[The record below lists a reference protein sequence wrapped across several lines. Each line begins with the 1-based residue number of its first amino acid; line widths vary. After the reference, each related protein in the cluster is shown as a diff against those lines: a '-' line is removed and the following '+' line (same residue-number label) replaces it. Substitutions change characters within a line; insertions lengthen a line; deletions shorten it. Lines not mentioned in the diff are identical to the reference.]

1 MKPTRNVAWNKY
13 ANQHEDNQNS
23 RTSGHRRSRRDR
35 RSSNRIG
42 RVRYRAIRRHPESQ
56 CRPDG
61 HRLYGQQPSA
71 GDDVVKFPMA
81 GTLWEATTTVDAVQG
96 TVTPAIPFFN
106 ARADNGQNY
115 RALYQALAPE
125 GVSGTPL
132 PQGAESSGKVYF
144 DVTGAQPTSVVYNDA
159 VQDRLVWG
167 T

>member
-1 MKPTRNVAWNKY
+1 MPARW
-13 ANQHEDNQNS
+13 S
-23 RTSGHRRSRRDR
+23 PPI
-35 RSSNRIG
+35 RSSNL
-42 RVRYRAIRRHPESQ
+42 
-56 CRPDG
+56 RP
-61 HRLYGQQPSA
+61 
-71 GDDVVKFPMA
+71 GDDVVNFPVA
-81 GTLWEATTTVDAVQG
+81 GTLWETTTTVDAVQG
-96 TVTPAIPFFN
+96 TVTPEIPFFN